1 MKKETLS
8 AKGHGKTRTGFVVLR
23 CTLVFFKRSFMVQE
37 KGPCASH
44 EHRGQ
49 RREAPVENSPAR
61 EGGAGRDAEWRSEGP
76 AQRSYAAPSALVSI
90 AHTPRPHG
98 RLLPTLDTVG
108 GWALLAIVR
117 RLYLDSACRPEG
129 PSVAS
134 HGRKAVVRELGSV
147 SAKGATL
154 IPK

>member
-1 MKKETLS
+1 MIL
-8 AKGHGKTRTGFVVLR
+8 GTRNYE
-23 CTLVFFKRSFMVQE
+23 S
-37 KGPCASH
+37 P
-44 EHRGQ
+44 
-49 RREAPVENSPAR
+49 RREAPAENSPAR
-61 EGGAGRDAEWRSEGP
+61 KGW
-76 AQRSYAAPSALVSI
+76 
-90 AHTPRPHG
+90 
-98 RLLPTLDTVG
+98 LLPTLDTVG